1 MIPRVMKPRPA
12 AGYLIR
18 RKKRLPAGG
27 LMMMNLLVPSSEGGA
42 VMLPQFG
49 GARVVLVWRVKPVAA
64 EGHESN
70 HRVGHSAGDGE
81 EGRSGRLHC
90 GDYAPETACYRK
102 LAPARLARVRLADGT
117 RDSEDPAGARAAAAV
132 YGLPVEGVVRC
143 PDACDQQAADN
154 GPKPFGVSDFAFRFL
169 HDAPP
174 SVCHFH
180 RAHGGDPPNRDAG
193 RTHHANSE
201 RIIHVVGDWA
211 GVPSGD
217 IFAEDGL

>member
-1 MIPRVMKPRPA
+1 
-12 AGYLIR
+12 
-18 RKKRLPAGG
+18 
-27 LMMMNLLVPSSEGGA
+27 
-42 VMLPQFG
+42 MLPQFG

-132 YGLPVEGVVRC
+132 HAPPINRELLGPCRRRKCQDSQQKECVSHNSPSFHLIGSVVRTV
-143 PDACDQQAADN
+143 ATQRIRV
-154 GPKPFGVSDFAFRFL
+154 GP
-169 HDAPP
+169 
-174 SVCHFH
+174 
-180 RAHGGDPPNRDAG
+180 
-193 RTHHANSE
+193 
-201 RIIHVVGDWA
+201 
-211 GVPSGD
+211 
-217 IFAEDGL
+217 